1 MQSVARWLRVH
12 SNMATV
18 ESCFAESVLIIM
30 AGQSLARTATPKNL
44 NTLWITE
51 VSFFFLSD

>member
-51 VSFFFLSD
+51 VSFFFFK